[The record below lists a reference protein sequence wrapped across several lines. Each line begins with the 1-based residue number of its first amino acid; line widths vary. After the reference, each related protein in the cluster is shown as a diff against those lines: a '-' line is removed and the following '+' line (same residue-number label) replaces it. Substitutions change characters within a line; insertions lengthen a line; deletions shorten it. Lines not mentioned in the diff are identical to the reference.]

1 MKYYLT
7 QAGALFL
14 ETKSKTLVPGKG
26 WYQSGHE
33 TRVAKKP
40 FGHGVTRTRKPAP
53 NMVLRSPAPGQP
65 KKWMK
70 KPTKG
75 ST

>member
-14 ETKSKTLVPGKG
+14 ETKSKTLVSGKG

-40 FGHGVTRTRKPAP
+40 FGHGVPRTNMILRDGKWIPKPEE
-53 NMVLRSPAPGQP
+53 
-65 KKWMK
+65 
-70 KPTKG
+70 G
-75 ST
+75 SK